1 MTLAEIS
8 KKFLPSLIEGQS
20 PKFSQWPSSIIL
32 ESAITENNRKIN
44 KMTNSEG
51 FFSNREQ
58 GAVGNEF
65 AFSVL
70 YFYDQIYISKVFGGD
85 KQSVS
90 ISHRYGAKPV
100 YTKDNSK
107 LNFEISFD
115 EKIFKTKLYDSKLF
129 SGTKLNHGIV
139 ATFHSHPKFY
149 IERGV
154 SQFTFFSSQDISSL
168 LHGRTPVLGLVAGS
182 DVWLACKSDI
192 SSMIPGNLLQ
202 EATRLELEKGN
213 DEVAKFVK
221 SNLKDFGIPIYKGK
235 IGSRLE
241 RVC

>member
-1 MTLAEIS
+1 MTLTEIS
-8 KKFLPSLIEGQS
+8 KKFLPLLQEGKF
-20 PKFSQWPSSIIL
+20 PKFSQWPSSILL

-51 FFSNREQ
+51 FFSNREH

-70 YFYDQIYISKVFGGD
+70 YFYDQLYISKVFGGD
-85 KQSVS
+85 RQSVS
-90 ISHRYGAKPV
+90 ISHRYGAKPI
-100 YTKDNSK
+100 YTSDNKK
-107 LNFEISFD
+107 LQFEISFD
-115 EKIFKTKLYDSKLF
+115 EKNFKTKLYESKVF
-129 SGTKLNHGIV
+129 NGIKLIHGIV

-154 SQFTFFSSQDISSL
+154 SQFTFFSGQDITSL
-168 LHGRTPVLGLVAGS
+168 IYGRTPVLGLVAGS
-182 DVWLACKSDI
+182 DVWLACRSDI
-192 SSMIPGNLLQ
+192 SAMIPGNLLQ

-221 SNLKDFGIPIYKGK
+221 ANFKDFGIPIYKGK